1 MSRLTLIVRVLT
13 YAVALALALMFAGA
27 SSQAAS
33 DSWVK
38 LRRPLHIPHIASGA
52 PCPASA
58 ATHPSLNYG
67 VALGRGPA
75 YPLGPWRAETLSFFY
90 PVRPS
95 QQWYPSDWSGQKVL
109 WIVAP
114 RYRGPVLIR
123 GRQLDGPNLVRFDN
137 GSLPSA
143 ELQIPA
149 GGVTSTGGF
158 RNWASETR
166 LRAPGCY
173 AWQVD
178 GTTFSR
184 VIVFR
189 AVVIRG

>member
-1 MSRLTLIVRVLT
+1 MSATEEHVDVLIGGGSPVGLST
-13 YAVALALALMFAGA
+13 ALW
-27 SSQAAS
+27 
-33 DSWVK
+33 SWQK
-38 LRRPLHIPHIASGA
+38 LRRPLHMPRLAPGA
-52 PCPASA
+52 PCPVSI
-58 ATHPSLNYG
+58 ATRPSSPDYS
-67 VALGRGPA
+67 VPTLGRGPA
-75 YPLGPWRAETLSFFY
+75 YPLYTWRAGTLSFFY

-95 QQWYPSDWSGQKVL
+95 QEWYPSAWSGEKVL
-109 WIVAP
+109 RIVAP

-123 GRQLDGPNLVRFDN
+123 GRQLDGPNLVRFDD

-149 GGVTSTGGF
+149 GGVTSSVGF
-158 RNWASETR
+158 RNRASSTR
-166 LRAPGCY
+166 LRAAGCY

-189 AVVIRG
+189 AVVIRD

>member
-1 MSRLTLIVRVLT
+1 MRGLTL
-13 YAVALALALMFAGA
+13 AGALALVLMFAGA
-27 SSQAAS
+27 SSSAVS
-33 DSWVK
+33 DPWVK

-52 PCPASA
+52 TCPVTASSR
-58 ATHPSLNYG
+58 PSPLYG
-67 VALGRGPA
+67 RTLGRGPA
-75 YPLGPWRAETLSFFY
+75 YPLTAWRTGTLSFFY

-137 GSLPSA
+137 SSPPPA

-189 AVVIRG
+189 AVVIRD